1 MSSNAAP
8 TPETASVAVTQ
19 RPGLGQKRMTL
30 GDLFKSQRPEL
41 MKVLP
46 KGMDPDRL
54 FRMALTECVRDPKL
68 LECTAESWVIAI
80 YKCAQQ
86 GLFPDSGLGYMYLV
100 PRNVSKKQGNDRV
113 KVMEVSAMR
122 GYAGDIRLARNSGE
136 IARIFAEVVYT
147 KDVYKV
153 KKGLDPDIQH
163 EPYDGDDDPGPLKAC
178 YAVARLTSG
187 EDVFVTLRKADVLRH
202 MASSDGADSDYSPWK
217 KHPAAMWK
225 KTAIH
230 ELFKWLPKDT
240 ERMEAAA
247 REIGGA
253 SAAVDVTPV
262 LSASVPM
269 QPLTGLEGVTARL
282 AEAPPTEPDGEEP
295 KGCKHP
301 AVPPSRLAGGKTIV
315 CPDCA
320 EELRDPDAPERTP
333 GEDDGPA
340 PESDPKAAV
349 EAIAGAAQTKG
360 RQGRLA

>member
-1 MSSNAAP
+1 MATAP
-8 TPETASVAVTQ
+8 TPETSSVAVTA
-19 RPGLGQKRMTL
+19 RPGAGQKRMTL

-41 MKVLP
+41 LKVVP
-46 KGMDPDRL
+46 KGVDPDRL
-54 FRMALTECVRDPKL
+54 FRMAMTECVRDPKL

-86 GLFPDSGLGYMYLV
+86 GLMPDSGLGYMYLV
-100 PRNVSKKQGNDRV
+100 PRKNRKNNT
-113 KVMEVSAMR
+113 MEVSAMR
-122 GYAGDIRLARNSGE
+122 GYQGDIKLARNTGE
-136 IARIFAEVVYT
+136 IARIFAEVVYA

-247 REIGGA
+247 REIGGGA
-253 SAAVDVTPV
+253 SAVDVTPV
-262 LSASVPM
+262 LAASVPM

-282 AEAPPTEPDGEEP
+282 AEGTGGELPDGEKVE
-295 KGCKHP
+295 GCKHP
-301 AVPPSRLAGGKTIV
+301 SVPPSKVAATPKGKTLC
-315 CPDCA
+315 CPDCGEEFPGEA
-320 EELRDPDAPERTP
+320 EEREP
-333 GEDDGPA
+333 GADDD
-340 PESDPKAAV
+340 DPKAAV
-349 EAIAGAAQTKG
+349 QAIAAAADKKTGQ
-360 RQGRLA
+360 RRLE